1 MLSVARSL
9 LSLTT
14 LFILF
19 FSSVSNATENESKI
33 TPLEPVWEM
42 VDGEWKFKESN
53 TIEKEI
59 LIHITSSRK
68 NIQNKNLLIKELVK
82 LPFVIY
88 LPENPKGATPLI
100 K

>member
-1 MLSVARSL
+1 MLSAPRSL

-14 LFILF
+14 LFVLF
-19 FSSVSNATENESKI
+19 LSSVSSATENESRI
-33 TPLEPVWEM
+33 IPLEPVWEM
-42 VDGEWKFKESN
+42 VDGEWKFKESK

-82 LPFVIY
+82 LPFVVIVEKSD
-88 LPENPKGATPLI
+88 LEVVTK
-100 K
+100 